1 MHHAK
6 TLGIRTV
13 FTDHSLFGFAD
24 LSSVL
29 TNKVLQ
35 VSLVDCHHIICV
47 SHTW

>member
-29 TNKVLQ
+29 TNKILQ

-47 SHTW
+47 SHIW